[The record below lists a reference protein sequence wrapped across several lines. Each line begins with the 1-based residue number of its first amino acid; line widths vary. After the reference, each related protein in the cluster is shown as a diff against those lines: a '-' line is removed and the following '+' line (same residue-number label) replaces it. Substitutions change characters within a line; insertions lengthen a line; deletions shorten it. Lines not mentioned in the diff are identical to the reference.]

1 MSETV
6 RWGRPPLFTRG
17 ASEGNRFSRG
27 YRRQLAE
34 RREESSRAP
43 GRDGCHKTEFLRR
56 LPISRAEG

>member
-17 ASEGNRFSRG
+17 AGEGNSFSRC

-34 RREESSRAP
+34 RGEESSRAP
-43 GRDGCHKTEFLRR
+43 RRDGCHKTKLLRW